1 MSDRRQESYAVR
13 LEAAELARS
22 REYPTHK
29 ANGDEQRYADAKYFM
44 SFTKGLP
51 HNEDTGLLE
60 DPKDFVEFRRCID
73 DGFIDP
79 FTDRVRHGAK
89 FKVTGPNTVVPENN
103 AEIVSK
109 LRQWEAP
116 TAGVVYELQGPDAQ
130 AVTMPPAP
138 PLMDGSNV
146 NPELALEMA
155 EVYELAILRDQPF
168 NNFEGSKDAANDE
181 IKSVLER
188 LNGLSYVTNQTGR
201 PRKVNSET
209 KEFDPQTLFRGSSPG
224 VEVGPY
230 LSQFLLIGNTDVNQ
244 NPQGVG
250 GGSVADGKITYG
262 VIQIDQ
268 KVPIAEPRKD
278 YMVNMHDYVQVQR
291 GVRPDRETYGAKKGD
306 AVLAPNRP
314 PRRFIS
320 TPRDLATYVH
330 YDALY
335 EAYLNACIILLGM
348 GTPFDPGF
356 AQLYGGSTFI
366 AGNSV
371 VRNAGGFALYGG
383 PHILNLVTEV
393 ATRAL
398 KAVRFQKFNNH
409 IRLRPEALAAK
420 IELLNCGATVPSALA
435 SDIGALKKA
444 IQPTLDAVANGTG
457 YKTNFL
463 PMAFP
468 EGSPMHPAYGAGHAT
483 VAGACVTILKAFFDT
498 SAVLAKTKEK
508 DGSDGFK
515 FKIQAD
521 GDTPVVFRAPDL
533 PHPTTGEGVP
543 TQETLKCDPADQF
556 LTLEGE
562 LNKLA
567 ANISI
572 GRDMA
577 GVHYFSDYYD
587 SLRMGEEIAIGI
599 LEEQA
604 LTYSTDPFVLS
615 VPTFDGDVVRIGNR

>member
-1 MSDRRQESYAVR
+1 MPDRRQESYAVR

-22 REYPTHK
+22 RNHPTHQ
-29 ANGDEQRYADAKYFM
+29 ANGDEQRYAGDQYFM

-51 HNEDTGLLE
+51 HNPDTGLLQE
-60 DPKDFVEFRRCID
+60 AQDFVEFRRAID
-73 DGFIDP
+73 DGFADP

-89 FKVTGPNTVVPENN
+89 YE
-103 AEIVSK
+103 VS
-109 LRQWEAP
+109 LDCGDYQVNPVSCPPDNFRQWEAP

-138 PLMDGSNV
+138 PLLDNNGNV

-155 EVYELAILRDQPF
+155 EVYELAVLRDCPF
-168 NNFEGSKDAANDE
+168 NDFEENRANGAIAA
-181 IKSVLER
+181 SVNR
-188 LNGLSYVTNQTGR
+188 LNALDYIKDYDPSQGR
-201 PRKVNSET
+201 PRKLDANNQLTAQNV
-209 KEFDPQTLFRGSSPG
+209 FRGSSPG

-230 LSQFLLIGNTDVNQ
+230 LSQFLLMGNLDQ
-244 NPQGVG
+244 NG
-250 GGSVADGKITYG
+250 GGKVEEGKITYG
-262 VIQIDQ
+262 VLQIDQ
-268 KVPIAEPRKD
+268 RVPVAEPGND
-278 YMVNMHDYVQVQR
+278 YMVTMADYVRVQR
-291 GVRPDRETYGAKKGD
+291 GLQPEVPQTYVDDAGCVVNAPGRPT
-306 AVLAPNRP
+306 
-314 PRRFIS
+314 RRFIS

-330 YDALY
+330 FDALY

-356 AQLYGGSTFI
+356 DHLSGVGAAS
-366 AGNSV
+366 GNGATR
-371 VRNAGGFALYGG
+371 RNAGGFALYGG

-409 IRLRPEALAAK
+409 IRLRPEALAAR
-420 IELLNCGATVPSALA
+420 IELARSFDSLSAEAKASVPPALLSDIEGMKSAL
-435 SDIGALKKA
+435 SGNG
-444 IQPTLDAVANGTG
+444 TLDAIASGTG
-457 YKTNFL
+457 EGTYFL
-463 PMAFP
+463 PMAFA

-498 SAVLAKTKEK
+498 SAVLAKSK
-508 DGSDGFK
+508 DGKVSFKRGSSD
-515 FKIQAD
+515 
-521 GDTPVVFRAPDL
+521 DTRIAFRAPAI
-533 PHPTTGEGVP
+533 GESQEKLVP
-543 TQETLKCDPADQF
+543 CQPKQF

-572 GRDMA
+572 GRNMA

-587 SLRMGEEIAIGI
+587 SLRMGERIAIGI

-615 VPTFDGDVVRIGNR
+615 VPTFDGGVERIGRR

>member
-22 REYPTHK
+22 RQHPPHQ
-29 ANGDEQRYADAKYFM
+29 ANGDEQRYAGDKYFM

-51 HNEDTGLLE
+51 HDPHTGLLQ
-60 DPKDFVEFRRCID
+60 DPQDFVEFRRAID

-89 FKVTGPNTVVPENN
+89 FQVNTTTGAVEPETNPDV
-103 AEIVSK
+103 IGK

-116 TAGVVYELQGPDAQ
+116 TAGVVYELEGPDPQ
-130 AVTMPPAP
+130 AVTMAPAP
-138 PLMDGSNV
+138 PLLDESGDV

-155 EVYELAILRDQPF
+155 EVYELAVLRDQSF
-168 NNFEGSKDAANDE
+168 NAFENGQSTGE
-181 IKSVLER
+181 IDSAIAR
-188 LNGLSYVTNQTGR
+188 LNSLSYIGNQTGR
-201 PRKVNSET
+201 PRKVNDAGQ
-209 KEFDPQTLFRGSSPG
+209 FDAQTIFRGSAPG

-230 LSQFLLIGNTDVNQ
+230 LSQFMLIGNTDQ
-244 NPQGVG
+244 NG

-262 VIQIDQ
+262 VLQIDQ
-268 KVPIAEPRKD
+268 KVPIAEPCRN
-278 YMVNMHDYVQVQR
+278 YMVTMADYVNVQR
-291 GVRPDRETYGAKKGD
+291 GIDPDNETYGEKKGVP
-306 AVLAPNRP
+306 VLAPNRP

-356 AQLYGGSTFI
+356 DQLSGGTTFV
-366 AGNSV
+366 GGKTTR
-371 VRNAGGFALYGG
+371 RNAGGFALYGG

-393 ATRAL
+393 ATRGL

-420 IELLNCGATVPSALA
+420 IELLRCGAKVPTALA
-435 SDIGALKKA
+435 TDIGKLKHALTS
-444 IQPTLDAVANGTG
+444 TLNAVEIGPGKGTH
-457 YKTNFL
+457 FL

-498 SAVLAKTKEK
+498 SAVLAKSSNGTVA
-508 DGSDGFK
+508 FK
-515 FKIQAD
+515 LEEH
-521 GDTPVVFRAPDL
+521 GDTPVVFRAPEL
-533 PHPTTGEGVP
+533 SHPSTGEGAP
-543 TQETLKCDPADQF
+543 TGGLVESTGDEF

-587 SLRMGEEIAIGI
+587 SLRMGEQVALGI